1 MGTLR
6 SRVDYRAEIIAIS
19 LTFIVHVV
27 GAVALVWAMLDDRG
41 WSALRDWWPRD
52 DPPPP
57 DDGPR
62 DDGDGPGGLAVDLP
76 LPTAS
81 ASPVRLREPGRI
93 GDTRPR
99 PARRP
104 EHEPLREPVRR

>member
-1 MGTLR
+1 MDHTEEL
-6 SRVDYRAEIIAIS
+6 IAIS
-19 LTFIVHVV
+19 LTFLVHVL

-41 WSALRDWWPRD
+41 WSALKDWWPRD

-57 DDGPR
+57 DDDPR
-62 DDGDGPGGLAVDLP
+62 DDGDGPGGLPVDLP

-81 ASPVRLREPGRI
+81 PSPVRLREPGRI
-93 GDTRPR
+93 GDAKPR

-104 EHEPLREPVRR
+104 EHEPVREPVRPGAR